1 MPFLF
6 LPCHGCGGA
15 LPSSLCIQSPH
26 SSTRL
31 VIHSTSRVAL
41 VAAVLLR
48 RSAAWPD
55 APAASLVADSRLD
68 AGASGHLEAW
78 WSSLVAWWPSR
89 LVVESA
95 VGLEASSGATR
106 PQPSAAAVPA
116 TVNVRTQEA
125 FKLSFC

>member
-1 MPFLF
+1 MRRVLSG
-6 LPCHGCGGA
+6 LALWLALLGA
-15 LPSSLCIQSPH
+15 LP
-26 SSTRL
+26 
-31 VIHSTSRVAL
+31 
-41 VAAVLLR
+41 
-48 RSAAWPD
+48 
-55 APAASLVADSRLD
+55 APAQDAATPEPASLVADSRLD